1 MKIIYEKHE
10 EFLKQNESI
19 FKVKDGILF
28 RGKINHGKGDYS
40 TNRGK
45 GDVAK
50 NWEIAPRRYLYITKE
65 LTENQK
71 GWDDIRNE
79 DGFNK
84 NGYDI
89 TGRFYRNYMYH
100 LYGMESAIVKNK
112 FVTWENLSHD
122 KLKDCVKRFF
132 QYEAALARINCGKDY
147 GPITTSPNRLK
158 DLIKCNSD
166 LLKKQILLLDAD
178 IIVCCGSSADIP
190 EFVDEI
196 YPNADW
202 IWNDGLHKGIHYSE
216 KIKKIVVHSYHPSYF
231 GISSKDFYEDTIKPF
246 AEFIKKH
253 PEFRSFR

>member
-1 MKIIYEKHE
+1 MSTIFEKHE
-10 EFLKQNESI
+10 DFLKHKAKEI
-19 FKVKDGILF
+19 KIKDGILF
-28 RGKINHGKGDYS
+28 RGTI
-40 TNRGK
+40 NRGK
-45 GDVAK
+45 GDYNSNRDKGNAAEI
-50 NWEIAPRRYLYITKE
+50 WEKAPRRYLYITKE
-65 LTENQK
+65 LTERQR
-71 GWDDIRNE
+71 GWNDIRNE
-79 DGFNK
+79 DGLNK
-84 NGYDI
+84 NGYDV
-89 TGRFYRNYMYH
+89 TGRFYKNYMYH
-100 LYGMESAIVKNK
+100 LYGMESAIVNNQ
-112 FVTWENLSHD
+112 FETWEKLSHED
-122 KLKDCVKRFF
+122 SLEFF
-132 QYEAALARINCGKDY
+132 QNKAALARINCGKDY

-178 IIVCCGSSADIP
+178 IIVCCGSSADIL

-253 PEFRSFR
+253 PEFRTFR

>member
-1 MKIIYEKHE
+1 MKTIYEKHE

-19 FKVKDGILF
+19 IKVKDGILF

-100 LYGMESAIVKNK
+100 LYGMESAIENNK

-122 KLKDCVKRFF
+122 KLKDCVKHFF
-132 QYEAALARINCGKDY
+132 QYEAALARINCGKDF
-147 GPITTSPNRLK
+147 GPISTNYKRLK
-158 DLIKCNSD
+158 ELIEVNGD
-166 LLKKQILLLDAD
+166 LLKQQINLLDAD
-178 IIVCCGSSADIP
+178 IIVCCGSDDLILNLVYDTYSEANWK
-190 EFVDEI
+190 
-196 YPNADW
+196 YYR
-202 IWNDGLHKGIHYSE
+202 GGIHYSE
-216 KIKKIVVHSYHPSYF
+216 EIKKIIVHSYHMSYY
-231 GISSKDFYEDTIKPF
+231 GIGHKDFYEDTVKPF

-253 PEFRSFR
+253 HGFRSFR

>member
-1 MKIIYEKHE
+1 MSTIFEKHE
-10 EFLKQNESI
+10 DFLKRNAKKI
-19 FKVKDGILF
+19 KIKDGILF
-28 RGKINHGKGDYS
+28 RGTINVGKGDYN
-40 TNRGK
+40 TNRDK
-45 GDVAK
+45 GNAAEM
-50 NWEIAPRRYLYITKE
+50 WEKAPRRYLYITKE
-65 LTENQK
+65 LTEGQR
-71 GWDDIRNE
+71 GWNDIRNE
-79 DGFNK
+79 DGLNK
-84 NGYDI
+84 NGYDV
-89 TGRFYRNYMYH
+89 TGRFYKNYMYH
-100 LYGMESAIVKNK
+100 LYGMESAIVNNQ
-112 FVTWENLSHD
+112 FETWEKLSHED
-122 KLKDCVKRFF
+122 SLEFF
-132 QYEAALARINCGKDY
+132 QNKAALARINCGKDF
-147 GPITTSPNRLK
+147 GPISTSYKRLK
-158 DLIKCNSD
+158 ELVEVNCD